1 MTGPM
6 RAPRATEHIRERT
19 VGAEATEAVREA
31 AREVE
36 TGSLGETVAGAG
48 AVALGVLGI
57 IGLLPGVLASV
68 AGIAAGF
75 SVLVGSAALGARAT
89 RLVGERVKSNREIGS
104 GLGLAAMA
112 GLAGI
117 VLGILALL
125 DVSRLELLS
134 IAPIVLGAGLLI
146 GSAAMARFEQFVRIE
161 RGTEAVYVAS
171 GADVLVGAGAIVL
184 GILALSGV
192 APMTLSLIGI
202 LAVGAA
208 ALMSGTSVAWQVLGF
223 MH

>member
-6 RAPRATEHIRERT
+6 RTPRATEHIREERT
-19 VGAEATEAVREA
+19 VGTQASEA

-36 TGSLGETVAGAG
+36 TGSLGETIAGTG
-48 AVALGVLGI
+48 AVVLAILGI
-57 IGLLPGVLASV
+57 IGLLPGVLDAIAV
-68 AGIAAGF
+68 IAAGF

-89 RLVGERVKSNREIGS
+89 RLVGERVKSNREIGG

-112 GLAGI
+112 GVAGI

-125 DVSRLELLS
+125 DVSRLGLLS
-134 IAPIVLGAGLLI
+134 IAPIVLGAGMLVA
-146 GSAAMARFEQFVRIE
+146 SAAMARFEQFVRIE

-171 GADVLVGAGAIVL
+171 GAEVLVGVGAVVL
-184 GILALSGV
+184 GILALTGV

-202 LAVGAA
+202 LGVGAA

-223 MH
+223 MR

>member
-6 RAPRATEHIRERT
+6 RTPRATEHIREERT
-19 VGAEATEAVREA
+19 VGTQASEA

-36 TGSLGETVAGAG
+36 TGSLGETIAGTG
-48 AVALGVLGI
+48 AVVLAILGI
-57 IGLLPGVLASV
+57 IGLLPGVLDAIAV
-68 AGIAAGF
+68 IAAGF

-89 RLVGERVKSNREIGS
+89 RLVGERVKSNREIGG

-112 GLAGI
+112 GVAGI

-125 DVSRLELLS
+125 DVSRLGLLS
-134 IAPIVLGAGLLI
+134 IAPIVLGAGMLVA
-146 GSAAMARFEQFVRIE
+146 SAAMARFEQFVRIE

-171 GADVLVGAGAIVL
+171 GAEVLVGVGAVVL
-184 GILALSGV
+184 GILALTGV

-202 LAVGAA
+202 LGVGAA
-208 ALMSGTSVAWQVLGF
+208 ALMSGTSVAWQVLGV
-223 MH
+223 MR